1 VNDEDEKIVEVQLGD
16 DKPYTVTYSTG
27 GASTISDP
35 TYTLTSSDLTDTLD
49 MGGGQTTFAPSYH
62 SSIADGEI
70 SFGGIDSGVQSW
82 PTEYRIEEMVKKYP
96 ALKIAYLKF
105 KEVYDLVKDD
115 YANGDDD
122 EIPF

>member
-1 VNDEDEKIVEVQLGD
+1 MNDEDEKIVKVQLGD

-35 TYTLTSSDLTDTLD
+35 AYTLTSSDLTDTLD
-49 MGGGQTTFAPSYH
+49 MGGGQTSFAPTYS
-62 SSIADGEI
+62 SSIGDGEI

-82 PTEYRIEEMVKKYP
+82 PSEYRIEEMIKKYP

-115 YANGDDD
+115 YADGDDD

>member
-1 VNDEDEKIVEVQLGD
+1 MNDEDEKIVKVQLGD

-35 TYTLTSSDLTDTLD
+35 AYTLTSSDLTDTLD
-49 MGGGQTTFAPSYH
+49 MGGGQTSFAPTYT
-62 SSIADGEI
+62 SSLGDGEFT
-70 SFGGIDSGVQSW
+70 FGEHGVQNW
-82 PTEYRIEEMVKKYP
+82 PSEYRIEEMIKKYP

-105 KEVYDLVKDD
+105 KEVYDLVEDD

>member
-1 VNDEDEKIVEVQLGD
+1 MNDEDEKIVKVELGD
-16 DKPYTVTYSTG
+16 DKDYTVSYTVGET
-27 GASTISDP
+27 AP
-35 TYTLTSSDLTDTLD
+35 YTLTSGDLTDTLD

-70 SFGGIDSGVQSW
+70 SVGGIDSGVQSW